1 MFPEAVDDEAQR
13 RALQPPCGDSFQ
25 MAELLEDGGCCVPAS
40 QSVYHP
46 ACSGRVS
53 GGTVEIRL
61 NVGETV
67 LNASESDLLEGCAE
81 SFPAGIQGQTSAAM
95 ASPSLSGS
103 VATTT
108 FVACEIALRSAAM
121 RASPE
126 ASRGTSSSAA
136 NVLRLMQAPRFIGG
150 RSRIWPHVAMTVY
163 G

>member
-81 SFPAGIQGQTSAAM
+81 SLPCRNPGPDFGRDGLPFPVRIGCHHY
-95 ASPSLSGS
+95 LSC
-103 VATTT
+103 V
-108 FVACEIALRSAAM
+108 CD
-121 RASPE
+121 
-126 ASRGTSSSAA
+126 
-136 NVLRLMQAPRFIGG
+136 RLAERRNAHF
-150 RSRIWPHVAMTVY
+150 T
-163 G
+163 